1 MSLFPCHRLTEDQIV
16 IEIDDAIDF
25 NTEDVTHGHLCGE
38 ISRSAARTV
47 VIDVQTPLATATT
60 VSVLRTR

>member
-47 VIDVQTPLATATT
+47 VVDVQTPLATATT